1 MNLKGNYI
9 MTKSQRLQLIKKV
22 AKKVARERKVAA
34 KLSREYSVY
43 MDEKEVYNTIQ
54 SSGVMDTYSAMK
66 EYDQW
71 Q

>member
-1 MNLKGNYI
+1 MN
-9 MTKSQRLQLIKKV
+9 KSQRLQLIKRV
-22 AKKVARERKVAA
+22 AKKVNRDRQVAA
-34 KLSREYSVY
+34 KIARENSVY
-43 MDEKEVYNTIQ
+43 MDEKEVYNTLE

>member
-1 MNLKGNYI
+1 

-34 KLSREYSVY
+34 RLSREYSVY
-43 MDEKEVYNTIQ
+43 MDEKEVYNAIQ
-54 SSGVMDTYSAMK
+54 GSGVMDTYSAMK

>member
-1 MNLKGNYI
+1 MN
-9 MTKSQRLQLIKKV
+9 KSQRLQLIKRV
-22 AKKVARERKVAA
+22 AKKVDRERKVAA
-34 KLSREYSVY
+34 KLARENSVY
-43 MDEKEVYNTIQ
+43 MDEKEVYNALE